1 MVLVEGREFHWRE
14 GMTVADL
21 LDELGDPY
29 PYAVVR
35 INDTVIS
42 GPDFATAPVPR
53 GSEVILIPLIA
64 GG

>member
-1 MVLVEGREFHWRE
+1 MVLVEGRHFRWRE

-21 LDELGDPY
+21 LEEFGDGY

-35 INDTVIS
+35 IHDRVGS
-42 GPDFATAPVPR
+42 RPDFEKVTVPR
-53 GSEVILIPLIA
+53 GSEIHLIPLIS

>member
-1 MVLVEGREFHWRE
+1 MVLVEGREFCWRE
-14 GMTVADL
+14 GLTVADL
-21 LDELGDPY
+21 LEELGDPY

-42 GPDFATAPVPR
+42 GPDFGRAAVPR
-53 GSEVILIPLIA
+53 GSEVILIPLIS

>member
-1 MVLVEGREFHWRE
+1 MVLVEGREFRWRE

-21 LDELGDPY
+21 LEELGDPY

-35 INDTVIS
+35 VNECVIS
-42 GPDFATAPVPR
+42 GPDFEKAAIPR
-53 GSEVILIPLIA
+53 GSEVFLIPLIA